1 MQQIF
6 LTRFFVT
13 FTHFK
18 QFYIYINIFLH
29 ITLAFETKKIYFS
42 KRIPQ
47 GSGLEKKESEMKLPQ
62 IMGLAS
68 ILAMSSTM
76 AFAWSISGKVQS
88 AGSGRALAG
97 VTINSFNYAG
107 VNTTSAEDGTFSI
120 NTDSDALF
128 GVASVKMSANI
139 RGGVF
144 SLDGVN
150 AHQLRI
156 SAINAL
162 GKVTYQRSFYEVY
175 GSVSI
180 DLSKAAGHSA
190 NFVRVTADGS
200 TQTYIVKSKNVLL
213 KEGDPLPS
221 LMFALEGYKSVSY
234 TMSAE
239 VETDVVIKMERGTNT
254 TSSATV
260 AQSSNDVVKSSS
272 SAEAPTSSAEEMSSA
287 SQDPITVDCSGKT
300 AQSGKDETVRLT
312 VQGSSGQRSFI
323 MHVPSAYKGDKP
335 VPLLID
341 YHPIGGSSEG
351 QMKDTKY
358 KSLTDKEGVISLYPQ
373 GTTKTMGPGW
383 NVGPCCSNDDDIE
396 FTREMIKYV
405 REKACIDPQRIYA
418 AGFSMGGGMSNHVAC
433 MMSDVFAAVAPAA
446 MDLNR
451 TNSAKCTKARP
462 ISVINFR
469 GTADPVCKYQGGDSG
484 YNDGLNF
491 LGAEGTFK
499 YWAEADGCTGAPTT
513 NSNGCQ
519 EYSNCRDGV
528 KVVLCTKQNGG
539 HEQGDG
545 NIGWPFLKQFTLP

>member
-1 MQQIF
+1 M
-6 LTRFFVT
+6 R
-13 FTHFK
+13 
-18 QFYIYINIFLH
+18 N
-29 ITLAFETKKIYFS
+29 
-42 KRIPQ
+42 
-47 GSGLEKKESEMKLPQ
+47 PQ
-62 IMGLAS
+62 IANIAS
-68 ILAMSSTM
+68 IALLGLLSSQ
-76 AFAWSISGKVQS
+76 AF
-88 AGSGRALAG
+88 
-97 VTINSFNYAG
+97 
-107 VNTTSAEDGTFSI
+107 AEDGTFRLSGDGTAAIASTKASNVALHMEGNMLTIYNADARSLSVSVI
-120 NTDSDALF
+120 NS
-128 GVASVKMSANI
+128 
-139 RGGVF
+139 
-144 SLDGVN
+144 
-150 AHQLRI
+150 
-156 SAINAL
+156 L
-162 GKVTYQRSFYEVY
+162 GKVLKKNNIENVQ
-175 GSVSI
+175 GIVSL
-180 DLSKAAGHSA
+180 DLGKLAKGAKFIRVSADNRNSTFMLTDKGVTALKKEGELLPMLQFAMEGYA
-190 NFVRVTADGS
+190 NFVYQMQAETETGVT
-200 TQTYIVKSKNVLL
+200 IV
-213 KEGDPLPS
+213 
-221 LMFALEGYKSVSY
+221 
-234 TMSAE
+234 
-239 VETDVVIKMERGTNT
+239 MERPA
-254 TSSATV
+254 SS
-260 AQSSNDVVKSSS
+260 SSTEVKPAESSSSQQVEPPKSSS
-272 SAEAPTSSAEEMSSA
+272 SNAGSDE
-287 SQDPITVDCSGKT
+287 PIVVDCSGKT

-383 NVGPCCSNDDDIE
+383 NVGPCCSNDDDLE

-462 ISVINFR
+462 IAVINFR

-528 KVVLCTKQNGG
+528 KVVLCTKQGGG

>member
-1 MQQIF
+1 M
-6 LTRFFVT
+6 
-13 FTHFK
+13 HFPK
-18 QFYIYINIFLH
+18 LLGI
-29 ITLAFETKKIYFS
+29 A
-42 KRIPQ
+42 
-47 GSGLEKKESEMKLPQ
+47 SGLAL
-62 IMGLAS
+62 
-68 ILAMSSTM
+68 SSSL
-76 AFAWSISGKVQS
+76 AFAWSIDGVVKSKV
-88 AGSGRALAG
+88 SGRLLSGVKISTFNIAG
-97 VTINSFNYAG
+97 YE
-107 VNTTSAEDGTFSI
+107 TTSGTDGTFSL
-120 NTDSDALF
+120 NGGTDALP
-128 GVASVKMSANI
+128 GMKVANMAVHMEGNTLTIYNADANNLKVSVI
-139 RGGVF
+139 
-144 SLDGVN
+144 D
-150 AHQLRI
+150 
-156 SAINAL
+156 AL
-162 GKVTYQRSFYEVY
+162 GKVLAQNNLGHVQGIVSLDLGKLARGAKFIRINADSDRATYMVT
-175 GSVSI
+175 
-180 DLSKAAGHSA
+180 SKG
-190 NFVRVTADGS
+190 
-200 TQTYIVKSKNVLL
+200 VKALK
-213 KEGDPLPS
+213 KEGDLLPM
-221 LMFALEGYKSVSY
+221 LQFAMEGYANTVY
-234 TMSAE
+234 QMTQE
-239 VETDVVIKMERGTNT
+239 VETGVTIEMVRP
-254 TSSATV
+254 SS
-260 AQSSNDVVKSSS
+260 SSSTEVNPAESSSSQQVEPPKSSS
-272 SAEAPTSSAEEMSSA
+272 SNAGSDE
-287 SQDPITVDCSGKT
+287 PIVVDCSGKT
-300 AQSGKDETVRLT
+300 VQSGKDETVKLT

-351 QMKDTKY
+351 QMRDTKY

-396 FTREMIKYV
+396 FTRAMIKYA

-469 GTADPVCKYQGGDSG
+469 GTGDPVCKYQGGDSG

-499 YWAEADGCTGAPTT
+499 YWAEADGCTGSPVK
-513 NSNGCQ
+513 NSDGCD

-545 NIGWPFLKQFTLP
+545 NIGWPFLKQFTLPASFVK